1 MGRLT
6 ANPPPWAG
14 VFARLYDLS
23 LAQAERAGMRE
34 RRRALIATASG
45 RTLELGAGTG
55 LNVEHYTNA
64 VTELTLAE
72 PEPAMRRLLA
82 RRVAARGLGSVID
95 ARAES
100 LPFTDGSLDTVLCTL
115 VLCTVED
122 PAAALAEV
130 ARVLAP
136 GGRFLFIEH
145 VRAESAWLGGL
156 QDRLHGPWRR
166 LVVGCRCNRRTARIM
181 HEAGFEVDVREARWR
196 RVPPIV
202 APLILGSATLRG
214 T

>member
-6 ANPPPWAG
+6 ADPPPWAG

-34 RRRALIATASG
+34 RRRALIAAAGG

-55 LNVEHYTNA
+55 LNVEHYTDA

-82 RRVAARGLGSVID
+82 RRVAARGVGSVID

-100 LPFTDGSLDTVLCTL
+100 LPFADGSLDTVLCTL

-145 VRAESAWLGGL
+145 VRAESAWLGAL
-156 QDRLHGPWRR
+156 QDSLHGPWRR
-166 LVVGCRCNRRTARIM
+166 LAVGCRCNRRTARIM
-181 HEAGFEVDVREARWR
+181 HEAGFEVDARQARWR

-214 T
+214 A